1 MTAEEAM
8 ALTLKARE
16 RARAKT
22 DDWYLNDLILYA
34 RETIPERANK
44 GSTYCFIAY
53 NLSLVEDR
61 QKIKEN
67 FKKEFEKE
75 GYKLKFAPSDREFLG
90 VEISWG

>member
-34 RETIPERANK
+34 RETISERANK

-61 QKIKEN
+61 RKIKEE
-67 FKKEFEKE
+67 FKKEFEKDGFKVE
-75 GYKLKFAPSDREFLG
+75 LAPSERELLG
-90 VEISWG
+90 AEISWG

>member
-34 RETIPERANK
+34 RETIPERAIK

-61 QKIKEN
+61 RKIKEE
-67 FKKEFEKE
+67 FKKKFEEE